1 MTLSYNQI
9 TERSL
14 HRIAGLSD
22 GVFAFAVTLIV
33 FEIHVPDPGP
43 ISTEAQLASALALLA
58 PRFVTSLLSL
68 LTLGIFWSVQQ
79 THLRY
84 VARADRKYT
93 WIQLI
98 YLAGV
103 STLPFTTSLLAEF
116 IGFRLAVLI
125 YWLNIVLL
133 GWTLLWAWFHAR
145 SASLLTE
152 DATEDVTRAIWRRTV
167 VAQLLYAIG
176 ASLALVSTY
185 LSIGFIVFVQLYYA
199 LGLGPRIPLLR
210 RTVIG
215 RS

>member
-1 MTLSYNQI
+1 MTFSYHQLAD
-9 TERSL
+9 RSL
-14 HRIAGLSD
+14 DRIAGLSD

-43 ISTEAQLASALALLA
+43 IATEAQLASALAALA
-58 PRFVTSLLSL
+58 PRFVTYLLSL
-68 LTLGIFWSVQQ
+68 LTLGIFWSAQQ

-84 VARADRKYT
+84 VGRADRTFT

-103 STLPFTTSLLAEF
+103 TTLPFTTSLLAEF
-116 IGFRLAVLI
+116 IGFRLALLV
-125 YWLNIVLL
+125 YWVNIVVL
-133 GWTLLWAWFHAR
+133 GWTLLWAWFYAR
-145 SASLLTE
+145 RAGLLRE
-152 DATEDVTRAIWRRTV
+152 DATEDVTRAIWRRTA

-176 ASLALVSTY
+176 ASFAFASTY
-185 LSIGFIVFVQLYYA
+185 LSIGFIVSVQLYFA
-199 LGLGPRIPLLR
+199 LALGPRIPLLR

>member
-1 MTLSYNQI
+1 MSFTYHQI

-14 HRIAGLSD
+14 DRIAGLSD

-43 ISTEAQLASALALLA
+43 IGTEAQLASALFALA
-58 PRFVTSLLSL
+58 PRFVTYLLSL

-79 THLRY
+79 THLQY
-84 VARADRKYT
+84 VSRADRKYM

-98 YLAGV
+98 YLAGI

-116 IGFRLAVLI
+116 IGFRLALVI
-125 YWLNIVLL
+125 YWLNIVVL

-145 SASLLTE
+145 SAGLLRE
-152 DATEDVTRAIWRRTV
+152 EATADVTRAIWRRTV
-167 VAQLLYAIG
+167 VAQLLYALG
-176 ASLALVSTY
+176 ASLAIANTY
-185 LSIGFIVFVQLYYA
+185 FSIGFIVLVQLYYA